1 MIQVGILGAAG
12 LSGQELLQRLAGHPE
27 AEVRVATSTKF
38 QHQGIHEAFP
48 FLPESSLIFSGH
60 DADLSECDVV
70 FLAVPNKASLE
81 YTPKLL
87 EQGIRVI
94 DLSGVYRIR
103 DIKIFEESYALKH
116 SSPELLQE
124 AVFGLPEYFRSSLS
138 DARLVANP
146 GCYPTGA
153 LLGILPFGDL
163 LESLDRPPI
172 IDAKSGVS
180 GAGGRV
186 EDDATNY
193 VEVNENFKAYKAF
206 KHQHQPEIKQY
217 LEDLSPFESK
227 TIGEPVFTPYLLPLS
242 RGILS
247 GIYLHF
253 NRRIN
258 ESEIEERFN
267 AFSEENPFIQIMP
280 KGQFPDLRS
289 TVHSNRCAIGWA
301 SDSSGSQWLVQ
312 TSIDNLVK
320 GASGQAIQNM
330 NLIFGFTETSGLT

>member
-1 MIQVGILGAAG
+1 M
-12 LSGQELLQRLAGHPE
+12 
-27 AEVRVATSTKF
+27 
-38 QHQGIHEAFP
+38 
-48 FLPESSLIFSGH
+48 
-60 DADLSECDVV
+60 
-70 FLAVPNKASLE
+70 
-81 YTPKLL
+81 
-87 EQGIRVI
+87 
-94 DLSGVYRIR
+94 
-103 DIKIFEESYALKH
+103 
-116 SSPELLQE
+116 
-124 AVFGLPEYFRSSLS
+124 
-138 DARLVANP
+138 
-146 GCYPTGA
+146 
-153 LLGILPFGDL
+153 

-227 TIGEPVFTPYLLPLS
+227 NMGEPVFTPYLLPLS

-267 AFSEENPFIQIMP
+267 AFAEENPFIQIMP
-280 KGQFPDLRS
+280 KGQLPDLRS

-330 NLIFGFTETSGLT
+330 NLMFGFTETSGLT

>member
-1 MIQVGILGAAG
+1 M
-12 LSGQELLQRLAGHPE
+12 
-27 AEVRVATSTKF
+27 
-38 QHQGIHEAFP
+38 
-48 FLPESSLIFSGH
+48 
-60 DADLSECDVV
+60 
-70 FLAVPNKASLE
+70 
-81 YTPKLL
+81 
-87 EQGIRVI
+87 
-94 DLSGVYRIR
+94 
-103 DIKIFEESYALKH
+103 
-116 SSPELLQE
+116 
-124 AVFGLPEYFRSSLS
+124 
-138 DARLVANP
+138 
-146 GCYPTGA
+146 
-153 LLGILPFGDL
+153 
-163 LESLDRPPI
+163 DRPPI

-217 LEDLSPFESK
+217 LEELSPFESK

-267 AFSEENPFIQIMP
+267 AFSEDNPFIQIMP
-280 KGQFPDLRS
+280 KGHFPVLRS
-289 TVHSNRCAIGWA
+289 PAHSNRCAIGWA

-330 NLIFGFTETSGLT
+330 NLMFGFTETSGLT